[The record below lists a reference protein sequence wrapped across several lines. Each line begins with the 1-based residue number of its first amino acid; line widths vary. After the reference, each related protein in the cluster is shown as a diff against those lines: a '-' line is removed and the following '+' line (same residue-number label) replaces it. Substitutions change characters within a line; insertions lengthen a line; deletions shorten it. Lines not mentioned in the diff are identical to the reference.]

1 MVACTLI
8 ELKAVSKVFSHSMA
22 QNSEPYGHY
31 KDRARMCSL
40 LKLERRRLQQ
50 LGFSEWFNEQAKPL
64 RHRFRFIL
72 TCFATQRATSSPI
85 RVRILGRWL
94 IIWVIA
100 ICNRQRDTLRLRLI
114 DLRDL

>member
-40 LKLERRRLQQ
+40 LKLERRLQQ

-64 RHRFRFIL
+64 SFHFRFVH
-72 TCFATQRATSSPI
+72 TCRGTQLDTSSPT
-85 RVRILGRWL
+85 RARILDHWRHYLGHRNL
-94 IIWVIA
+94 QSTA
-100 ICNRQRDTLRLRLI
+100 RYAALAL
-114 DLRDL
+114 